1 MINNIIIFC
10 LVVLYPNIYSSQE
23 DEIINLV
30 VRRQGELIRIVSC
43 DTQLLSE
50 KDLCRVI
57 AEFRDELEDSFN
69 IQGLGFNR
77 ELNKLFHLELLSS
90 ESGFGEVE
98 PVFFALLRNKNVY
111 KKKIFLYELLKFGFL
126 SEFGSDFIE
135 CRECALCLHRLP
147 ASRP

>member
-1 MINNIIIFC
+1 MINYIIIFC
-10 LVVLYPNIYSSQE
+10 LVVLHPNIYSSQE

-98 PVFFALLRNKNVY
+98 PVFFALLRNKNIY
-111 KKKIFLYELLKFGFL
+111 KKR
-126 SEFGSDFIE
+126 SFI
-135 CRECALCLHRLP
+135 
-147 ASRP
+147 